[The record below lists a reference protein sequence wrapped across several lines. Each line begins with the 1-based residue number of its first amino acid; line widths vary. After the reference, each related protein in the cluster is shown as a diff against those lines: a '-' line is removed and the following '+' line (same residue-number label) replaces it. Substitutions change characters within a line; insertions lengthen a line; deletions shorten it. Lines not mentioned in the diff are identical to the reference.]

1 MQKYHFLPEISADLR
16 HQLINSIGSWRLEG
30 LEPDAE
36 MVLDAQLVALGQK
49 TPEQAIQ
56 DALKR
61 VWKCV
66 WINIHA
72 LIKYFKRKNLIT
84 IKLK

>member
-1 MQKYHFLPEISADLR
+1 MYGIFAMQKYRFLPEISADLR

-36 MVLDAQLVALGQK
+36 MVLDAQLVVLGQK

-61 VWKCV
+61 V
-66 WINIHA
+66 
-72 LIKYFKRKNLIT
+72 
-84 IKLK
+84 

>member
-1 MQKYHFLPEISADLR
+1 MQKYHFLPEISADFR
-16 HQLINSIGSWRLEG
+16 HQLINSIGSWKLEG

-49 TPEQAIQ
+49 TAEEVIK

-61 VWKCV
+61 V
-66 WINIHA
+66 
-72 LIKYFKRKNLIT
+72 
-84 IKLK
+84 